1 MHDLSKRLDDLLSR
15 SSHVCDLFTPEGAL
29 YRARLRDHAGR
40 LTAADPVR
48 HGAAA
53 AEAFWRKGVYETLS
67 AARGL
72 KQGGQWTP
80 MERAYVVGHVLNGVG
95 HYEHFLW
102 YLLHDFGWSK
112 KVLEKLGPVRLD
124 VISAEEDFGNC
135 KATQGECRRKA
146 GTLIKPI
153 FCNAHS
159 YCSEVSV
166 ARLRQRDAVQLA
178 EGDASQVPH
187 AHGRPLQIPLRVSAR
202 FEQANSWSKKI
213 ARRKTNFSRDDRQ
226 GYDRPEVLPA
236 GDPGGRIAWPALQ
249 PDGHPRRRGKT
260 WIDPCAVLLEK
271 VISNRGVEIV
281 GITIDFFFF

>member
-1 MHDLSKRLDDLLSR
+1 MRNCLSDVLVSSHSSRIVHDLSKRLDDLLSR

-187 AHGRPLQIPLRVSAR
+187 AHGRPLQISLRVSAR
-202 FEQANSWSKKI
+202 FEQQTHGKK
-213 ARRKTNFSRDDRQ
+213 K
-226 GYDRPEVLPA
+226 LP
-236 GDPGGRIAWPALQ
+236 GEKRISL
-249 PDGHPRRRGKT
+249 G
-260 WIDPCAVLLEK
+260 
-271 VISNRGVEIV
+271 
-281 GITIDFFFF
+281 